1 MRGLRRP
8 QHACSLLPRAAAGW
22 GRERTCAGI
31 RAIATVRPVEYAE
44 FPFEPE
50 FAALRGLYD
59 EIDTWLQR
67 PPESLR
73 RVAPDVSAWSVEH
86 HLAHIALANELVA
99 RNLRS
104 LLKGAG
110 PFVVESGAP
119 VPGALELLARG
130 RFPRGKAQAP
140 RIVRPPE
147 AVERQYLL
155 DWLAG
160 NRRDFAELEP
170 RIGELRETTKKVPHQ
185 LLGALSASQW
195 TRFAACHRRH
205 HLLIASEVDSAP
217 ILPR

>member
-1 MRGLRRP
+1 
-8 QHACSLLPRAAAGW
+8 
-22 GRERTCAGI
+22 
-31 RAIATVRPVEYAE
+31 
-44 FPFEPE
+44 
-50 FAALRGLYD
+50 
-59 EIDTWLQR
+59 
-67 PPESLR
+67 
-73 RVAPDVSAWSVEH
+73 
-86 HLAHIALANELVA
+86 
-99 RNLRS
+99 
-104 LLKGAG
+104 
-110 PFVVESGAP
+110 

-195 TRFAACHRRH
+195 TRFAACHTRH
-205 HLLIASEVDSAP
+205 HLRIAGEVDSAP